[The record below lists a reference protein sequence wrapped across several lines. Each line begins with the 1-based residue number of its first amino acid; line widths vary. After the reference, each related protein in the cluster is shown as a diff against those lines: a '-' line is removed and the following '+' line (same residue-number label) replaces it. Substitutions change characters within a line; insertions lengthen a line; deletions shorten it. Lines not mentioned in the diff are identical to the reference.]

1 MFSHVDL
8 FWRCHYSPNWVVLSS
23 FQCREN
29 FCTTEGFTDSLQS
42 TSFNLIILFGYAGI
56 PTTWCIPHKSHLK
69 WRLKFVWVFSRFCW
83 RFSFM
88 SEILKVLSWELRG
101 IIDNKASKS
110 KWLYFC
116 VIIMSDARFFLW
128 MTSSYYISDIFRVW
142 KSLANIYCQNICL
155 GILVDNINKM
165 LYVCVYTHT
174 HNISYILHNYKIYKY
189 FDQRMG

>member
-1 MFSHVDL
+1 MDISNTAFLVIIWFVFSQCDFPCDLIFVLYLWMFSHVDL

-29 FCTTEGFTDSLQS
+29 FCTTEGFTNSLQS
-42 TSFNLIILFGYAGI
+42 TSFNLIILFGYAWI

-101 IIDNKASKS
+101 IIDNKASKNLNDCTFVWS
-110 KWLYFC
+110 L
-116 VIIMSDARFFLW
+116 SDARFF
-128 MTSSYYISDIFRVW
+128 
-142 KSLANIYCQNICL
+142 
-155 GILVDNINKM
+155 
-165 LYVCVYTHT
+165 
-174 HNISYILHNYKIYKY
+174 
-189 FDQRMG
+189 